1 MAYKLISK
9 IELRSFDTFRE
20 THSQT
25 EKLSKHSKKD
35 SPCPDLSRTQNVTQ
49 SDQVL
54 LLKLKVSLCHQVQ
67 SSILVTISKV
77 TIKKYYKN
85 QTYSFSIFLL
95 SRDNKSVSNTF
106 LVFENFLDKFIFSKQ
121 NQNT

>member
-25 EKLSKHSKKD
+25 EKLSKHSNKD
-35 SPCPDLSRTQNVTQ
+35 SPCSDLSQNVTQ
-49 SDQVL
+49 SNQVL

-67 SSILVTISKV
+67 SSILVTISTV
-77 TIKKYYKN
+77 TIKKYYEN
-85 QTYSFSIFLL
+85 QTYNFPIFLL
-95 SRDNKSVSNTF
+95 SRDNKSVLNTF
-106 LVFENFLDKFIFSKQ
+106 LVFENFLGKFIFSKQ